1 MTKEKNLTIR
11 TKITP
16 KRELWKRLKQALELV
31 KNEELNERRSLAAQK
46 TFQIVDS
53 WKKQT
58 KLELLRKKLEENQ
71 ILTISQNDLNELYSL
86 TKKDI
91 KKRED
96 ILTEK
101 ITQIERLK
109 KEIEEGESL
118 LRESDESHEELRE
131 EKIEYL
137 NKIAA
142 LENLSNECKKLAE
155 ANKKEQ
161 GNFTNS
167 VKLIGNKIQEEKE
180 LLEEVS
186 RELEGLKEDR
196 EKKNVN

>member
-71 ILTISQNDLNELYSL
+71 ILTIS
-86 TKKDI
+86 
-91 KKRED
+91 
-96 ILTEK
+96 
-101 ITQIERLK
+101 
-109 KEIEEGESL
+109 
-118 LRESDESHEELRE
+118 
-131 EKIEYL
+131 
-137 NKIAA
+137 
-142 LENLSNECKKLAE
+142 
-155 ANKKEQ
+155 
-161 GNFTNS
+161 
-167 VKLIGNKIQEEKE
+167 
-180 LLEEVS
+180 
-186 RELEGLKEDR
+186 
-196 EKKNVN
+196 